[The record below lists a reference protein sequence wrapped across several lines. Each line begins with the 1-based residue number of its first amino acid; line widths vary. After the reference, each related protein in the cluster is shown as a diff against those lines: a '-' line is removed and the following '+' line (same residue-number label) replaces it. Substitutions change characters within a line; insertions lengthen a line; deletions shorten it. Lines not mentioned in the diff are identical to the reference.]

1 MIILT
6 TENVNTQQVFFIPRS
21 TTFTNVYVTD
31 EQTNVT
37 IEITGYV
44 ISDFGYY
51 VQLRGVFNLKEN
63 HFYTI
68 EIKNNSDIIF
78 RDKIFCT
85 DQSTSTFSVN
95 NAQYTSNNTTNTFI
109 VYE

>member
-1 MIILT
+1 MVILT
-6 TENVNTQQVFFIPRS
+6 TNNVTNQTLRFIPRGN
-21 TTFTNVYVTD
+21 TFNSVKITD

-37 IEITGYV
+37 TEITGYV

-85 DQSTSTFSVN
+85 DQSTSSFSVN
-95 NAQYTSNNTTNTFI
+95 NAQYTSNTTTNEFI

>member
-1 MIILT
+1 MTILT
-6 TENVNTQQVFFIPRS
+6 TENVSTQNLYFIPRS
-21 TTFTNVYVTD
+21 DTFTDIYITD

-37 IEITGYV
+37 TELTGYEV
-44 ISDFGYY
+44 SDFGYY

-95 NAQYTSNNTTNTFI
+95 NAQYTSNTTTNEFI

>member
-1 MIILT
+1 MVILT
-6 TENVNTQQVFFIPRS
+6 TENVNTQRMYFIPRS
-21 TTFTNVYVTD
+21 ATFTNVYITD

-37 IEITGYV
+37 TSLTGYEV
-44 ISDFGYY
+44 SDFGYY

-68 EIKNNSDIIF
+68 EIKNNSTIIF

-85 DQSTSTFSVN
+85 DQSTSSFSVN

>member
-6 TENVNTQQVFFIPRS
+6 ANNVIQQTLYFIPRS
-21 TTFTNVYVTD
+21 SVFNSIKITD

-37 IEITGYV
+37 TIMNSYTFTAGDYW
-44 ISDFGYY
+44 SN
-51 VQLRGVFNLKEN
+51 LKAVFNLKEN

-68 EIKNNSDIIF
+68 EIKNNTTVVF

-85 DQSTSTFSVN
+85 NQSTSSFSVN
-95 NAQYTSNNTTNTFI
+95 NAQYTPNASINTFI

>member
-1 MIILT
+1 MVILT
-6 TENVNTQQVFFIPRS
+6 TNNVNQQVFRFIPRS
-21 TTFTNVYVTD
+21 RTFDSVKITD

-37 IEITGYV
+37 TIINAYTFEAGDYWCRLSAI
-44 ISDFGYY
+44 
-51 VQLRGVFNLKEN
+51 FNLKEN

-68 EIKNNSDIIF
+68 EIKDGSTIIF

-85 DQSTSTFSVN
+85 DQSTSSFSVN
-95 NAQYTSNNTTNTFI
+95 NAQYTSNSTQNTFI

>member
-1 MIILT
+1 MVILT
-6 TENVNTQQVFFIPRS
+6 TNNLTNQTFRFIPRS
-21 TTFTNVYVTD
+21 LIFNSVKITD

-37 IEITGYV
+37 TTINSYTFQAGDYWCSLAAI
-44 ISDFGYY
+44 
-51 VQLRGVFNLKEN
+51 FNLKEN

>member
-1 MIILT
+1 MVILT
-6 TENVNTQQVFFIPRS
+6 TNNVTKQTLRFIPRGN
-21 TTFTNVYVTD
+21 TFNSVKITD

-37 IEITGYV
+37 TIINAYTFESGDYWSSLTAI
-44 ISDFGYY
+44 
-51 VQLRGVFNLKEN
+51 FNLKEN

-68 EIKNNSDIIF
+68 EIKNNTTIIF

-85 DQSTSTFSVN
+85 DQSTSSFSVN